1 MSVAKGTA
9 IYVYDSNGTLVNTFS
24 SGRKAAEHFDC
35 SHPTILKYSING
47 LVFKGQ
53 WILSTS

>member
-35 SHPTILKYSING
+35 SHPTIFKYLPG
-47 LVFKGQ
+47 RPATVARAGFYE
-53 WILSTS
+53 